1 MKAKLEFIRK
11 FRHTYS
17 REFGRAISEK
27 SPERYFIYWQLHIKG
42 EPEYSCI
49 PIKCEEH
56 HDERGVKFCVF
67 SEIPKYDKYFNTVE
81 QIFFNTKKEALK
93 AATMAYEAEN

>member
-1 MKAKLEFIRK
+1 MKAKLEFRRW
-11 FRHTYS
+11 FRFSYS
-17 REFGRAISEK
+17 RSSGYEISEE
-27 SPERYFIYWQLHIKG
+27 SPERYYIHWQLYRKG
-42 EPEYSCI
+42 EYRYI

-67 SEIPKYDKYFNTVE
+67 SESPKYDKYFNTSE

-93 AATMAYEAEN
+93 AATAAYEDANAN